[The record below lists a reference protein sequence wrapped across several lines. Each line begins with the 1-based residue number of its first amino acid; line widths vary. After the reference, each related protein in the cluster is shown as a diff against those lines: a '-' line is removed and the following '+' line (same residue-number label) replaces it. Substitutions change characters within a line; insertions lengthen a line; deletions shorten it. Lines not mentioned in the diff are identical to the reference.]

1 MRSNA
6 TITPIIQATGAGGA
20 GLNND
25 EKQRLRHAELLLDVS
40 RKLAALETLDEM
52 LEMLISITTTEL
64 GAERGTLFMNDAESG
79 ELYSRIAL
87 GSQTREIRLMNTEGV
102 AGAVFKSGEGLIIED
117 AYADDRFNQEID
129 RQTGFKTKNILCA
142 PIRTGRGE
150 LIGVA
155 QALNKTNG
163 PFTDADLKLLEA
175 MATQAA
181 LTLQSSISFER
192 MKKSREQEL
201 KFLDV
206 VADVTS
212 EIELNSML
220 QKVMG
225 EATSMLNAE
234 RSTLFLNDEK
244 SSELWSTVGAG
255 LDATE
260 IRFPNHLG
268 IAGAVFVSGDTINIP
283 HAYAD
288 LRFNPAFD
296 KQTGFFT
303 RSILCVPVVNK
314 DGKRIGVTQV
324 LNKRGGPFTDEDE
337 QRLKAFTAQVSIGL
351 ENASL
356 FSDVQNIKNYNESML
371 RSMSNGVITLDEDG
385 KIVTCNSAGL
395 RIFRAKE
402 EDILETPSEEYFAG
416 TNSWLLEKVARVAE
430 TQKSDISVDAEITID
445 DEPISVNLTVLP
457 LVGEEDAKLGT
468 MLMIEDIS
476 SEKRM
481 KSTMSRYMDPAL
493 ADQLLAGGEDIL
505 GGQSKKATVLFSDIQ
520 GFTSVTEEL
529 GAQGTV
535 SLLNEYFTIMV
546 ECIENSQGMLD
557 KFIGDAIMACFGI
570 PLSREGDEDRAVQCA
585 ISMITELQKWNIER
599 ANNGLNPVNMRIGL
613 NTDEVVSGNIGS
625 PKRMDYTI
633 IGDGVNLA
641 ARLESGCKQ
650 YGARIMIS
658 EYTYRQLKG
667 TYRIREVD
675 RVVVQGKTEPAGI
688 HDVLDY
694 HGEKSFPNSSDVLG
708 SFRDGLEAY
717 RAMRWDEAT
726 QYFERAL
733 SIHPEDYPSKMYI
746 ERCAHLKASPPA
758 EDWGGVWVMTSK

>member
-244 SSELWSTVGAG
+244 SSEL
-255 LDATE
+255 
-260 IRFPNHLG
+260 
-268 IAGAVFVSGDTINIP
+268 
-283 HAYAD
+283 
-288 LRFNPAFD
+288 
-296 KQTGFFT
+296 
-303 RSILCVPVVNK
+303 
-314 DGKRIGVTQV
+314 
-324 LNKRGGPFTDEDE
+324 
-337 QRLKAFTAQVSIGL
+337 
-351 ENASL
+351 
-356 FSDVQNIKNYNESML
+356 
-371 RSMSNGVITLDEDG
+371 
-385 KIVTCNSAGL
+385 
-395 RIFRAKE
+395 
-402 EDILETPSEEYFAG
+402 
-416 TNSWLLEKVARVAE
+416 
-430 TQKSDISVDAEITID
+430 
-445 DEPISVNLTVLP
+445 
-457 LVGEEDAKLGT
+457 
-468 MLMIEDIS
+468 
-476 SEKRM
+476 
-481 KSTMSRYMDPAL
+481 
-493 ADQLLAGGEDIL
+493 
-505 GGQSKKATVLFSDIQ
+505 
-520 GFTSVTEEL
+520 
-529 GAQGTV
+529 
-535 SLLNEYFTIMV
+535 
-546 ECIENSQGMLD
+546 
-557 KFIGDAIMACFGI
+557 
-570 PLSREGDEDRAVQCA
+570 
-585 ISMITELQKWNIER
+585 
-599 ANNGLNPVNMRIGL
+599 
-613 NTDEVVSGNIGS
+613 
-625 PKRMDYTI
+625 
-633 IGDGVNLA
+633 
-641 ARLESGCKQ
+641 
-650 YGARIMIS
+650 
-658 EYTYRQLKG
+658 
-667 TYRIREVD
+667 
-675 RVVVQGKTEPAGI
+675 
-688 HDVLDY
+688 
-694 HGEKSFPNSSDVLG
+694 
-708 SFRDGLEAY
+708 
-717 RAMRWDEAT
+717 
-726 QYFERAL
+726 
-733 SIHPEDYPSKMYI
+733 
-746 ERCAHLKASPPA
+746 
-758 EDWGGVWVMTSK
+758 